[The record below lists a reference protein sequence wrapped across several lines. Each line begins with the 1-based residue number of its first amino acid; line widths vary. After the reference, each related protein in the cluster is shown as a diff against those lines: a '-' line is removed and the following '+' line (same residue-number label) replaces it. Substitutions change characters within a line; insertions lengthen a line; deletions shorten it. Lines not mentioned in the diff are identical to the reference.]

1 MKEQITIISDELN
14 HGILT
19 EKEAQ
24 TKLLALFGT
33 SDSDLLPKARQM
45 QLEQQHKI
53 DSHAE
58 HYTEHEI
65 GTLNGIKRIVSL
77 IERHHR

>member
-1 MKEQITIISDELN
+1 MKEQIAIISHELN
-14 HGILT
+14 HNTLT

-24 TKLLALFGT
+24 TKLLALFGI
-33 SDSDLLPKARQM
+33 SDSLLLSKARQM

-53 DSHAE
+53 DSYTE

-65 GTLNGIKRIVSL
+65 GTLNGIKRIVLL
-77 IERHHR
+77 IERYYC